1 MSVTLSFGGGSST
14 NGAWDDRELVKS
26 YDAAMEE
33 FHVSE
38 PVAVSYQRL
47 MYSFIILVLDPGSTR

>member
-1 MSVTLSFGGGSST
+1 MSVMLSFGGSSST

-33 FHVSE
+33 FHVSN
-38 PVAVSYQRL
+38 PFAVFYKS
-47 MYSFIILVLDPGSTR
+47 